1 MYRVI
6 AILLSVLV
14 GICTAGIN
22 VRKTHNVMEN
32 YLESPVMPRIPKCY
46 DSSQPVNKNNGNKR
60 NCIPNLP
67 RHSMKKI
74 MLCSHFKNEEAFL
87 AEFVSYYKV
96 HGFERIVF
104 WDGNSTDNFRTE

>member
-32 YLESPVMPRIPKCY
+32 YLESPVMPFY
-46 DSSQPVNKNNGNKR
+46 
-60 NCIPNLP
+60 
-67 RHSMKKI
+67 KKI
-74 MLCSHFKNEEAFL
+74 MLCSHFKNEKGFL